1 MVALEA
7 TMATSRTGD
16 CSGPAREEQ
25 RPWDI
30 VGDGRTE
37 EEKVHG
43 GFISGIISIQLS
55 KTFAILATTH
65 NNQSHTARRLA
76 TSTSNRIAQAHSTS
90 MSCNSTPVNSTLVS
104 SFATSVFVALHF
116 RPRRWAGSC
125 SPPESQCW
133 STYRSSLFCN

>member
-1 MVALEA
+1 MALEA

-16 CSGPAREEQ
+16 CFGPLGGEQ

-30 VGDGRTE
+30 VGDGRTD

-55 KTFAILATTH
+55 KTFTRLATTH

-76 TSTSNRIAQAHSTS
+76 TLASNRIAQAHSTAV
-90 MSCNSTPVNSTLVS
+90 SCNSTPVNSTLVS

-125 SPPESQCW
+125 SPPES
-133 STYRSSLFCN
+133 